1 MIGNRVRVILADAA
15 GQCYGEVT
23 GILHELAAGKGAT
36 IWREHSL
43 PEGQGIVFIPMH
55 RIYEIVD
62 LGRPL

>member
-1 MIGNRVRVILADAA
+1 MIGNRVRLLLVDEPR
-15 GQCYGEVT
+15 EVT
-23 GILHELAAGKGAT
+23 GVLHRLDAGAGAT

-62 LGRPL
+62 LGRAI